1 MIKIVGYLVVGML
14 LMSAIPIQA
23 LTSANSS
30 PGITSEGLDATQS
43 LKEKMRI
50 TSRSPDLVLT
60 RTDYNMSIAV
70 EDVDEIGRY
79 TEATAD
85 GKKLLYG
92 YPDAWSSYTT
102 IRINGDDYYQSG
114 NMDSYVTQMLAIIED
129 SIVTEWILPTD
140 VKVSQNLTLMQNTTK
155 YCLTVTNNDHVS
167 HNIKIRYMFDTMMG
181 YNDGAPFR
189 VPGVGDITTEQEFV
203 NPVFDY
209 WKATDS
215 LANPTITSNCTFVP
229 GNKPY
234 KVQFAYWPDIE
245 NILFDYTVTEGQSIT
260 DDTAVGMYWN
270 LGTLAQNEAKNVI
283 VYYGIGAPIIGA
295 PEVGIIDLFTEF
307 DDYLANQTV
316 NIFVDIGNGSDT
328 PLVDGQLVIDITDP
342 AEEVVFENASDIT
355 IDPDQVISRS
365 FAYNLPVDA
374 LSGVYTINAGVYNAE
389 MNLLDT
395 RETTFSVRD
404 AIPPAAVTD
413 LAATSPTTS
422 SIVLT
427 WTAPGD
433 DGSIGRATTYDIRYL
448 AGTTPITNANWED
461 AVQATGEPS
470 PSVAGNAESFTITG
484 LSAGVQYYFAIKTA
498 DEVPNWSG
506 ISNSPTATLPEED
519 TTPPL
524 SVSDLKEIAI
534 GTNWINWAWTNPP
547 DPDFDHVMVYL
558 DGEFRENVTAEYY
571 NATGLNHDTEYEIGI
586 RTVDMTGN
594 VNETMVTDKART
606 LELGGLPVH
615 NINTSEDFET
625 IQAAIDD
632 SDTKDG
638 HTILVD
644 PGTYTENV
652 DVDKELAIIGSGS
665 SPTIV
670 SAANSRDHVF
680 YVTADDVNISGFT
693 IKNATGSR
701 KAGIYIHHDDA
712 TISNNTISNNHYGI
726 YMRAAADGNKIYHNN
741 IMDNTIQA
749 CDDGYRNSWDDGY
762 PSGGNYWSD
771 YVGADDL
778 NGPDQDQAGSDGIG
792 DTPYIIDEDEDIKDD
807 YPFMNESGW
816 PPEEDTTPPAAV
828 TDLAA
833 TSPTTSSIV
842 LTWTAPGDDGSIGR
856 ATTYDIRYL
865 AGTIPITNANWGV
878 AVQATGEP
886 SPSVAG
892 NAESFT
898 ITGLSAGVQY
908 YFALKTADEVPNWSG
923 ISNSPTATLPIEDT
937 TPPAAVTDLAA
948 TSPTT
953 SSIVL
958 TWTAPGD
965 DGSIGR
971 ATTYD
976 IRYLAGTIP
985 ITNANWGVAVQAT
998 GEPSPSVA
1006 GNAESFTITGLSAGV
1021 QYYFALKTAD
1031 EVPNWSGISN
1041 SPTATTGS
1049 AAPPAPPGGGGG
1061 GGGRVPPIEGNV
1073 PTDETGRVTSTT
1085 IIESTDGKVTLRIP
1099 AGTSAKN
1106 HTGEP
1111 LRSITYPYPRTMT
1124 NTNAIAAYETGPDG
1138 ATFSPP
1144 IDLVM
1149 EYDPADLPEGV
1160 DVSGLVIKEYSTTL
1174 PRWVSLPS
1182 EVNMETHTVTAKVE
1196 HFTVFALFAEKA
1208 ILKLNILSIVDGD
1221 LVVGTPEEQRIRVVD
1236 KDGKPIE
1243 GVTVTIK
1250 EMSELTDVDGKATI
1264 EVTATKGDVPSINV
1278 TASKNGYISAT
1289 STISVESEAL
1299 AGVKPWWQQIPGFE
1313 LVYAIAALLVVAYLI
1328 RRHRA

>member
-923 ISNSPTATLPIEDT
+923 ISNSPTAT
-937 TPPAAVTDLAA
+937 
-948 TSPTT
+948 
-953 SSIVL
+953 
-958 TWTAPGD
+958 
-965 DGSIGR
+965 
-971 ATTYD
+971 
-976 IRYLAGTIP
+976 
-985 ITNANWGVAVQAT
+985 
-998 GEPSPSVA
+998 
-1006 GNAESFTITGLSAGV
+1006 
-1021 QYYFALKTAD
+1021 
-1031 EVPNWSGISN
+1031 
-1041 SPTATTGS
+1041 TGS